1 MNYPQTL
8 EYLFSRLPMFQRI
21 GAPAYKADLSN
32 TLTLCALLNN
42 PERDFPS
49 LHIAGTNGKGSVANM
64 TASILQEAG
73 YRTGLF
79 TSPHLKDFR
88 ERIRVN
94 GEMISQRYVV
104 DFVAKHKVDFEP
116 VGASF
121 FEYVFALGMSYF
133 SDEQV
138 DVAVVETGMGGRLD
152 STNVVAP
159 VVCAITN
166 IGFDHTEFLGNT
178 LKAIALEKAGIIKP
192 EIPVVIGETQSET
205 VNVFTEKAQQL
216 KSPITFADRHYCAHI
231 KPPQAP
237 PKGGMFDQLDID
249 ENGNRLLS
257 RINIPLQGKYQEKNI
272 ATVME
277 IIAVLKHKGYQINTQ
292 HIADG
297 LEKVLINTGF
307 CGRWQVLSHHPLT
320 VADAAHNES
329 GMSEVVAQIKTVPYR
344 KLHVVLGMV
353 SDKDISK
360 MLSMLPKEADY
371 YFCKANI
378 PRGLA
383 ADILM
388 REAEKF
394 DLKGITYPSVETALK
409 AAQQNASPEDMIFVG
424 GSCFT
429 VAEVV

>member
-1 MNYPQTL
+1 MMNYPQTL

-94 GEMISQRYVV
+94 GEMISQHYVV
-104 DFVAKHKVDFEP
+104 DFVAKHKADFEP

-192 EIPVVIGETQSET
+192 EIPVVIGETQPET
-205 VNVFTEKAQQL
+205 MNVFTEKAQQL
-216 KSPITFADRHYCAHI
+216 KSPITFADRHYCARFTPSSSRLSQ
-231 KPPQAP
+231 KS
-237 PKGGMFDQLDID
+237 KTFVD

-257 RINIPLQGKYQEKNI
+257 GINIPLQGKYQEKNI
-272 ATVME
+272 ATVMG
-277 IIAVLKHKGYQINTQ
+277 IIAALKHKGYQISTQ

-307 CGRWQVLSHHPLT
+307 CGRWQVLSNHPLT

-329 GMSEVVAQIKTVPYR
+329 GISEVVAQIKTVPYR

-383 ADILM
+383 ADILLK
-388 REAEKF
+388 EAEKF
-394 DLKGITYPSVETALK
+394 DLKGIACPSVEAALK
-409 AAQQNASPEDMIFVG
+409 TAQQNALPEDMIFVG
-424 GSCFT
+424 GSCFV

>member
-21 GAPAYKADLSN
+21 GAAAYKADLNN

-49 LHIAGTNGKGSVANM
+49 VHIAGTNGKGSVSNM

-94 GEMISQRYVV
+94 GEMISQQYVV
-104 DFVAKHKVDFEP
+104 DFVAKHKADFEP

-166 IGFDHTEFLGNT
+166 IGFDHTEFLGKT

-192 EIPVVIGETQSET
+192 EIPVVIGETQPET
-205 VNVFTEKAQQL
+205 MNVFTEKAQQL
-216 KSPITFADRHYCAHI
+216 KSPITFADRHYCT
-231 KPPQAP
+231 QSLQ
-237 PKGGMFDQLDID
+237 G
-249 ENGNRLLS
+249 
-257 RINIPLQGKYQEKNI
+257 INIPLQGKYQEKNI
-272 ATVME
+272 ATVMG
-277 IIAVLKHKGYQINTQ
+277 IISVLKHKGYQINTQ
-292 HIADG
+292 HIIDG

-320 VADAAHNES
+320 IADAAHNES

-344 KLHVVLGMV
+344 KLHIVLGMV

-383 ADILM
+383 ADILLK
-388 REAEKF
+388 EAEKF
-394 DLKGITYPSVETALK
+394 DLKGVAFPSVETALK
-409 AAQQNASPEDMIFVG
+409 AAQQNALPEDMIFVG

>member
-1 MNYPQTL
+1 MNEIELTITYPQTL

-21 GAPAYKADLSN
+21 GAAAYKADLTN

-49 LHIAGTNGKGSVANM
+49 VHIAGTNGKGSVSNM

-94 GEMISQRYVV
+94 GEMISQHYVV
-104 DFVAKHKVDFEP
+104 DFVAKHQADFEP

-138 DVAVVETGMGGRLD
+138 DVTVVETGMGGRLD
-152 STNVVAP
+152 STNVVSP

-192 EIPVVIGETQSET
+192 EIPLVIGETQPDT
-205 VNVFTEKAQQL
+205 MNVFTEKAQQL

-231 KPPQAP
+231 LPEH
-237 PKGGMFDQLDID
+237 QLDIA
-249 ENGNRLLS
+249 ENGNRFLS

-272 ATVME
+272 ATVMG
-277 IIAVLKHKGYQINTQ
+277 IIAILKQKGYQISTQ
-292 HIADG
+292 HIVDG

-307 CGRWQVLSHHPLT
+307 CGRWQVLSNHPLT

-329 GMSEVVAQIKTVPYR
+329 GLSEVVAQIKTVPYR

-360 MLSMLPKEADY
+360 MLFMLPKEADY

-383 ADILM
+383 ADILLK
-388 REAEKF
+388 EAEKF
-394 DLKGITYPSVETALK
+394 DLKGIIYPSVETALK
-409 AAQQNASPEDMIFVG
+409 AAQQNALPEDMIFVG